1 MKMNSQE
8 TIDLFQ
14 EAFNVMVYSFNR
26 EYELNDDRAEPT
38 LSVPETNKNIM
49 NPDFCYATFS
59 LKKYFEKN
67 PSIFELIKKDL
78 KQIKLRFHHQ
88 YKGFHGDVSIFK
100 Q

>member
-1 MKMNSQE
+1 MKMNSPE

-49 NPDFCYATFS
+49 NPDFCYASFTLKS
-59 LKKYFEKN
+59 ILKKIHQF
-67 PSIFELIKKDL
+67 SILL
-78 KQIKLRFHHQ
+78 KRI
-88 YKGFHGDVSIFK
+88 
-100 Q
+100 